1 MNDLEFLQEL
11 KENIILGV
19 ADITRHEM
27 ALTMVDDWI
36 DELEHE
42 KQQAVAAERKNRA
55 R

>member
-19 ADITRHEM
+19 ADITRYEM

-36 DELEHE
+36 DELEQE
-42 KQQAVAAERKNRA
+42 KQQAIAAEQKVTR
-55 R
+55 